1 MKNDIQKSYG
11 TLVAQFSA
19 AIAGVELYAGPL
31 TLSLVTSDAM
41 NTSLAGLIAGEK
53 ATKQAK
59 AELRERLQAFRT
71 AKAIGRDYMFVA
83 RDVLKPHLGKQYSSA
98 WDETGFVHS
107 LSVPR
112 NEDKLSAG
120 LLSLEA
126 YLTAHPEYENTPLQ
140 ATAARAAT
148 VYNELVEAR
157 NAVNRQKT
165 TWQLAMTARDLR
177 AAQVRKQLRALIKE
191 LSVRLSPLDERWAAF
206 GFNKPGAKVRPDAPT
221 NVAVVSV
228 AENAVA
234 VQWDKSPGA
243 EYYRVSIKVVG
254 VDEEPKVVGTPAD
267 TDFMFEELPANADVE
282 VTISAVN
289 KGGESGLSEVVRLR
303 SGAGGD
309 GRP

>member
-11 TLVAQFSA
+11 TVVAQFSA

-41 NTSLAGLIAGEK
+41 NTSLSGLIAGET

-59 AELRERLQAFRT
+59 AELLLRLKAFRT
-71 AKAIGRDYMFVA
+71 AKATGRDYMYVA

-120 LLSLEA
+120 LLSLKA
-126 YLTAHPEYENTPLQ
+126 YLTAHPEHENTPLQ

-148 VYNELVEAR
+148 VHNELIAAR

-165 TWQLAMTARDLR
+165 IWELAMTARDLR

-191 LSVRLSPLDERWAAF
+191 LSVRLTPLDERWAAF

-221 NVAVVSV
+221 NVTVVSV

-234 VQWDKSPGA
+234 VQWDKAPGA

-254 VDEEPKVVGTPAD
+254 VDEEPRVVGTPAD
-267 TDFMFEELPANADVE
+267 TDFMFEELPANAEVE
-282 VTISAVN
+282 VTISALN
-289 KGGESGLSEVVRLR
+289 NGGESVRSAVVMVRT
-303 SGAGGD
+303 
-309 GRP
+309 